1 MPRHPDFQK
10 IYDAF
15 MWRYCQDHKECDVG
29 KNYYYGWLKNIG
41 LDDTKPYQRP
51 QEKKLEKFKWAEP
64 YFKYLKEDE
73 TAKYFKCEV
82 LFPLCSMNNNVYS
95 EDELL
100 RGART
105 LIGKTPDWDH
115 TSEIASEVQV
125 FDADYEDYC
134 VEVILKVLK
143 GSNAL
148 QEIESGNVIHLSIEC
163 NCLRGSKWT
172 PEGSTCAGLVF
183 TGLALLHKDV
193 LPGVPLTRIMPVEK
207 LVESFTVTDVTKMSE
222 PNNLNPPPQTNPLP
236 PGTSSPAPPGQQ
248 EAEWTAAYINDLPD
262 SSFAAIE
269 PAYPEKTQDKR
280 CRHLPYKDKDG
291 TVDLPHLRNAL
302 ARMNQIEPVTDS
314 ISAADLRAKAQTVL
328 IAAAKTAGVGDYE
341 LKEELADVK
350 TRLDAF
356 QAQLEDLKKPKEEP
370 PKQEPKKE
378 PCKCVL
384 TKEGFWARFHQL
396 RQEGA
401 SKSEA
406 FRLVSLEVIEAAS
419 KKSQS

>member
-15 MWRYCQDHKECDVG
+15 MWRYCPDHNECDTG
-29 KNYYYGWLKNIG
+29 KGYYYGWLKNMG

-51 QEKKLEKFKWAEP
+51 QEKFSWIEP

-73 TAKYFKCEV
+73 LAKYFKVEA
-82 LFPLCSMNNNVYS
+82 LFPLTSMNDNVYTA
-95 EDELL
+95 DELL
-100 RGART
+100 RGTRT
-105 LIGKTPDWDH
+105 LIGKTPNWNH
-115 TSEIASEVQV
+115 TPEMAPEVKV
-125 FDADYEDYC
+125 YDADYEGDC
-134 VEVILKVLK
+134 AECLLRVLK
-143 GSNAL
+143 GSRAL
-148 QEIESGNVIHLSIEC
+148 REIESGNVVHVSVEID
-163 NCLRGSKWT
+163 CLRGSEWT
-172 PEGSTCAGLVF
+172 PEGSTCRGLVF
-183 TGLALLHKDV
+183 TGLALLTKDV

-207 LVESFTVTDVTKMSE
+207 LVESFTVTDVTKMSD
-222 PNNLNPPPQTNPLP
+222 PNNPNLPPSNLPPPGTNPPP
-236 PGTSSPAPPGQQ
+236 PGPQ

-328 IAAAKTAGVGDYE
+328 IAAAKGAGVGDYE
-341 LKEELADVK
+341 LKEKLADMENRLK
-350 TRLDAF
+350 TFESELD
-356 QAQLEDLKKPKEEP
+356 LLKKPKEEP

-406 FRLVSLEVIEAAS
+406 FRLVSLEVIDAAS